1 MKNLFCVLMMLVI
14 GHSYAYNTSVKGW
27 MNLRMDG
34 IIRQTTDFSCGPAAL
49 SLLLRMR
56 FNTDIK
62 EMEIISDIIFRSD
75 VGTERSKLE
84 NGFSLLDLK
93 QQVERLGY
101 SAKGVKFDV
110 NDELI
115 LSEPMI
121 IPIEGPE
128 YIHFVVL
135 DGINKE
141 SAILYDPEVGKVNM
155 PIYELKHRWKGYALL
170 IGG

>member
-1 MKNLFCVLMMLVI
+1 MS
-14 GHSYAYNTSVKGW
+14 HSHAYNTSVKGW

-49 SLLLRMR
+49 SLILKMK
-56 FNTDIK
+56 FNIDIK
-62 EMEIISDIIFRSD
+62 EIEIISDVIFRSD
-75 VGTERSKLE
+75 VGAERSKLE

-115 LSEPMI
+115 VSEPII
-121 IPIEGPE
+121 IPIEGTE

-135 DGINKE
+135 DRMNKE
-141 SAILYDPEVGKVNM
+141 SAILYDPEIGKVNM

-170 IGG
+170 VGYKDLK